1 MINDTLP
8 SQICSAHYGAFF
20 AGQNL
25 RELVNSRV
33 PAPRPLPAM
42 QPQSIS
48 FIGGETIKIR
58 RPDIGETALSPS
70 EIEIA
75 ISEGISAQTAGEGVA

>member
-8 SQICSAHYGAFF
+8 SQVCLPHYQFSPM
-20 AGQNL
+20 GQNL

-33 PAPRPLPAM
+33 PAARPVPTM
-42 QPQSIS
+42 QPQR
-48 FIGGETIKIR
+48 IGYVGGQTLQIR
-58 RPDIGETALSPS
+58 CPDIGETALSAS

-75 ISEGISAQTAGEGVA
+75 ISEGITAV

>member
-8 SQICSAHYGAFF
+8 SQIRLPHYQFSQI
-20 AGQNL
+20 GQGL

-33 PAPRPLPAM
+33 PAARPVPTM
-42 QPQSIS
+42 QPQRVS
-48 FIGGETIKIR
+48 FIGGQTFKIR
-58 RPDIGETALSPS
+58 CPDIGETALSKA

-75 ISEGISAQTAGEGVA
+75 ISEGITANV